1 LIFRLPQKI
10 GYILTFIMSVTFW
23 PAPSIKKSATIHTEL
38 NVKQIEH
45 PKKSP
50 FPCERS
56 NSMARIVG
64 QKEMPRR
71 PSVRDLANDV
81 YSAAAAEKETRL
93 KKTHSE
99 LSILVSA
106 VVTYFKGVKERKK
119 GMKKVRIYGEINRT
133 ETAAVSFHTDRASL
147 LLDLDN
153 RTNSCYVR

>member
-1 LIFRLPQKI
+1 
-10 GYILTFIMSVTFW
+10 MSVSFW
-23 PAPSIKKSATIHTEL
+23 PATSMKKSSTIHTEL

-45 PKKSP
+45 PEKSP

-64 QKEMPRR
+64 QKEMVRR

-93 KKTHSE
+93 KRRQSE

-106 VVTYFKGVKERKK
+106 LITYFKGVNERKK
-119 GMKKVRIYGEINRT
+119 GLKKVQNQSIGRSIGVVYSSILI
-133 ETAAVSFHTDRASL
+133 VYII
-147 LLDLDN
+147 LDLDN
-153 RTNSCYVR
+153 WTNPCYMR

>member
-1 LIFRLPQKI
+1 
-10 GYILTFIMSVTFW
+10 MSVTFW

-64 QKEMPRR
+64 QKEMSRR

-106 VVTYFKGVKERKK
+106 FVTYFKGVKDRKK
-119 GMKKVRIYGEINRT
+119 GMKKVRIYREIN
-133 ETAAVSFHTDRASL
+133 
-147 LLDLDN
+147 
-153 RTNSCYVR
+153 